1 MDRLKRAST
10 LLLVL
15 LPLAIAALTLGCGGT
30 KEVTG
35 DETGENEK
43 YKQEEPA
50 Q

>member
-1 MDRLKRAST
+1 MDRLKRASA
-10 LLLVL
+10 LFLVL
-15 LPLAIAALTLGCGGT
+15 LPLAIAALGCGGT